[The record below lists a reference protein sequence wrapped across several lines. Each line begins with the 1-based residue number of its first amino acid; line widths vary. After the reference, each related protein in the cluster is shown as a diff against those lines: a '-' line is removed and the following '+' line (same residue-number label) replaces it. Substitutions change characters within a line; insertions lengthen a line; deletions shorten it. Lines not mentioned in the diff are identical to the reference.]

1 MMIASYTDDDTICAI
16 STPAG
21 MGGIAVIRISGK
33 DAMPIVARCWKG
45 AAIEQMKSHTAHLGR
60 IIDPADG
67 SVLDEVVLTIFRTPH
82 SFTGEDV
89 IEISCHGSPWIQQE
103 MVNLLIRCG
112 CRAATGGEFTRRA
125 FTNGRLDLSQ
135 AEAVADV
142 IASSSRASHRIAM
155 SQMRGDFSRQLSML
169 RERLLHFVS
178 LMELELDFSEEEVE
192 FADRR
197 HLVELAEEIRG
208 VIARLTHSFAVG
220 NAIKNGLPVAIV
232 GETNA
237 GKSTLLNYLLH
248 DDRALVSDIH
258 GTTRDVIEDTITL
271 GGTLFRFI
279 DTAGIRETTDRI
291 EEMGIERTF
300 RKMSEAQIVLWVIDG
315 TTPIDEIAPLA
326 ARILPTI
333 FVEKDSGA
341 AIDGISTEC
350 EGCEADVASDGRR
363 LIAVV
368 NKGDLLSRGQEAALR
383 DALAGML
390 PAGTPTIIISA
401 REHTNLDAL
410 QHALLDAAALPDND
424 ANEVIVT
431 NARHYAALAKAGE
444 AIARAIDGLQAGISG
459 DFVSQDIR
467 ECMHYLGEITG
478 EITPTD
484 VLSTIFRHFCI
495 GK

>member
-1 MMIASYTDDDTICAI
+1 MMIDTLSNEDTICAI

-21 MGGIAVIRISGK
+21 MGGIAVIRVSGA
-33 DAMPIVARCWKG
+33 DAVTTVSRCWHG
-45 AAIEQMKSHTAHLGR
+45 AALSDMKSHTAHLGQ
-60 IIDPADG
+60 IIDPAADG
-67 SVLDEVVLTIFRTPH
+67 SLLDEVVLTLFRAPH

-89 IEISCHGSPWIQQE
+89 IEISCHGSRWIQQE
-103 MVNLLIRCG
+103 LVNLLIRCG

-125 FTNGRLDLSQ
+125 FSNGRLDLSQ

-155 SQMRGDFSRQLSML
+155 SQMRGDFSRELSGL
-169 RERLLHFVS
+169 REQLLHFVS

-192 FADRR
+192 FADRS
-197 HLVELAEEIRG
+197 HLITLAEQIQG
-208 VIARLTHSFAVG
+208 VVTRLTESFAVG

-279 DTAGIRETTDRI
+279 DTAGIRDTTDRI
-291 EEMGIERTF
+291 EAMGIERTF
-300 RKMSEAQIVLWVIDG
+300 SKMSEAQIVLWVIDG
-315 TTPIDEIAPLA
+315 TTPVAAIEPLA
-326 ARILPTI
+326 ARILPT
-333 FVEKDSGA
+333 
-341 AIDGISTEC
+341 
-350 EGCEADVASDGRR
+350 VAPGSH
-363 LIAVV
+363 LIAVI
-368 NKGDLLSRGQEAALR
+368 NKADLITDTQHATLRQALT
-383 DALAGML
+383 ALL
-390 PAGTPTIIISA
+390 PDGTPTVSISA
-401 REHTNLDAL
+401 REHTNLNAL
-410 QHALLDAAALPDND
+410 QAELIHAAAIPEAD
-424 ANEVIVT
+424 ANQVIVT
-431 NARHYAALAKAGE
+431 NARHYQSLTHAGE
-444 AIARAIDGLQAGISG
+444 AIARAIHGLRQGISG

-478 EITPTD
+478 EITPTHI
-484 VLSTIFRHFCI
+484 LTTIFQHFCI

>member
-1 MMIASYTDDDTICAI
+1 MMIASYTNDDTICAI

-21 MGGIAVIRISGK
+21 MGGIAVIRVSGG
-33 DAMPIVARCWKG
+33 DAVAIVARCWQG
-45 AAIEQMKSHTAHLGR
+45 AAIGQMKSHTAHLGR

-192 FADRR
+192 FADRG
-197 HLVELAEEIRG
+197 HLVALAEEIRG

-315 TTPIDEIAPLA
+315 TTPASEIAPLA

-350 EGCEADVASDGRR
+350 EGCAADVASAGRR

-368 NKGDLLSRGQEAALR
+368 NKGDLLGNEQEAALR

-390 PAGTPTIIISA
+390 PTGTPTIVISA

-484 VLSTIFRHFCI
+484 VLTSIFQHFCI